1 MKEDYK
7 IIFEDLKNLNLK
19 SLTVKETE
27 KIRSLNINTLHD
39 LLYYFPR
46 AYDDRTNIKKIE
58 ELRGD
63 EYVVLKVQFLAVST
77 PYIPGR
83 LKMTKARATDGTG
96 VIDVV
101 WFQMPYLAKSL
112 KTGEDYILIGHV
124 KRGYNFQMTN
134 PEYKKVSNQIEME
147 KGEIL
152 PVYSTVKNFAQNSL
166 RKVLKKN
173 IISNRKYFCE
183 NIPDEIIKKYK
194 IMDRQTALNEIHF
207 PDDKKNLEEAKR
219 RFAIEELLILEM
231 GILEKKFIEGVS
243 NEKKYELSDNK
254 FLVKNYLKNL
264 NFTLTKAQKNVIT
277 DIYKELNS
285 GIFINRLIQGDVGSG
300 KTVVAM
306 ILLLYIIENGYQGVI
321 MAPTE
326 ILATQHYLSIKDDF
340 EKLGVR
346 VELLTGSVK
355 GKKREAML
363 SGIKSGEISLVIGT
377 HALIEDNVEFGKL
390 GLVVIDEQHRF
401 GVVQRKKLRDKGI
414 LSNLLVMSATPI
426 PRSLALSIYGDLDI
440 SIIDELPPGRKA
452 IKTKWIGNE
461 IDLEKA
467 YDFIEKKLR
476 EGRQAYFVV
485 PLIEDSE
492 KMAVKSIEQYRYEI
506 ENRFSDYK
514 IGILHGKMKNS
525 EKDEVMKS
533 FKNKETDILLST
545 TVVEVGINVP
555 NATIIS
561 IINAERFGLSS
572 LHQLR
577 GRVGRGEYQSYCF
590 LISKTDNDTSKARLR
605 IMEKTQDGFEIAEE
619 DLRLRKSGEIFGT
632 KQTGFSDLKFID
644 IIQDVKTIKAVK
656 DMCVEYLK
664 EKKGIIDNEYLKMDI
679 EDKFKENL

>member
-27 KIRSLNINTLHD
+27 KIRNLNINTLHD

-112 KTGEDYILIGHV
+112 KIGEDYILIGHV

-326 ILATQHYLSIKDDF
+326 ILAVQHYLSIKDDF

-440 SIIDELPPGRKA
+440 SIIDELPPGRKS

-461 IDLEKA
+461 VDLEKA

>member
-7 IIFEDLKNLNLK
+7 IIFQDLKDLNLK
-19 SLTVKETE
+19 SLTLKETE
-27 KIRSLNINTLHD
+27 KIRNLNIFTLHD
-39 LLYYFPR
+39 LFYYFPR

-63 EYVVLKVQFLAVST
+63 EYVVLKVQFMTISNPFT
-77 PYIPGR
+77 PSR

-112 KTGEDYILIGHV
+112 KIGEDYILIGHV

-134 PEYKKVSNQIEME
+134 PEYKKLSNQIEME

-166 RKVLKKN
+166 RRVLKKN
-173 IISNRKYFCE
+173 ITANKKYFIE
-183 NIPDEIIKKYK
+183 NIPKEILEKYR
-194 IMDRQTALNEIHF
+194 IMERQTALNEIHF
-207 PDDKKNLEEAKR
+207 PKNHKNLEEAKR
-219 RFAIEELLILEM
+219 RFAVEELLILEM
-231 GILEKKFIEGVS
+231 GILANKYIEGVS
-243 NEKKYELSDNK
+243 DEKKYELRDNRT
-254 FLVKNYLKNL
+254 LVKKYLQNL
-264 NFTLTKAQKNVIT
+264 SFELTNAQKNVIK
-277 DIYKELNS
+277 DIYKELNR
-285 GIFINRLIQGDVGSG
+285 GAFINRLIQGDVGSG

-306 ILLLYIIENGYQGVI
+306 VLLLYMIENGYQGVI

-326 ILATQHYLSIKDDF
+326 ILAAQHYLSIKDDF
-340 EKLGVR
+340 EKLGVKT
-346 VELLTGSVK
+346 ELLTGSVK

-363 SGIKSGEISLVIGT
+363 SGIKSGEVSLVIGT
-377 HALIEDNVEFGKL
+377 HALIEDNVEFGRL
-390 GLVVIDEQHRF
+390 GLIVIDEQHRF

-440 SIIDELPPGRKA
+440 SIIDELPPGRKP
-452 IKTKWIGNE
+452 IRTKWISTE
-461 IDLEKA
+461 PDLEKA

-506 ENRFSDYK
+506 ENRFSNYK
-514 IGILHGKMKNS
+514 IGILHGKMKNA

-533 FKNKETDILLST
+533 FKNRETDILIST

-590 LISKTDNDTSKARLR
+590 LISQTDNDISKARLR

-632 KQTGFSDLKFID
+632 RQTGFSDLKFID

-656 DMCVEYLK
+656 DMCVEYLI

-679 EDKFKENL
+679 EEKFKNNL

>member
-19 SLTVKETE
+19 SLTLKEAE
-27 KIRSLNINTLHD
+27 KIKNLNINTLHD

-58 ELRGD
+58 DLRGD

-112 KTGEDYILIGHV
+112 KIGEDYILIGHI

-173 IISNRKYFCE
+173 ISANKKYFYE
-183 NIPDEIIKKYK
+183 NIPDEILKKYK
-194 IMDRQTALNEIHF
+194 IMERQKALNEIHF
-207 PDDKKNLEEAKR
+207 PSDHKNLEEAKR
-219 RFAIEELLILEM
+219 RFAIEELMILEM
-231 GILEKKFIEGVS
+231 GILEKKFIEGVT
-243 NEKKYELSDNK
+243 EGKKYELSDNK

-277 DIYKELNS
+277 DIYKELNN
-285 GIFINRLIQGDVGSG
+285 GIFINRLVQGDVGSG

-306 ILLLYIIENGYQGVI
+306 VLLLYIIENGYQGVI

-326 ILATQHYLSIKDDF
+326 ILAAQHYLSIKDDF

-346 VELLTGSVK
+346 TELLTGSVK
-355 GKKREAML
+355 GKKKEEL
-363 SGIKSGEISLVIGT
+363 LQGIKNGEISLVIGT
-377 HALIEDNVEFGKL
+377 HALIEDNVEFEKL
-390 GLVVIDEQHRF
+390 GLIVIDEQHRF

-461 IDLEKA
+461 PDLEKA
-467 YDFIEKKLR
+467 YNFIEKKLR

-492 KMAVKSIEQYRYEI
+492 KMAVKSIEQYKYEI
-506 ENRFSDYK
+506 ENRFSGYK

-533 FKNKETDILLST
+533 FKNKEIDILLST

-555 NATIIS
+555 NATVIS

-577 GRVGRGEYQSYCF
+577 GRVGRGEHQSYCF
-590 LISKTDNDTSKARLR
+590 LISKTSNDTSKARLR

-632 KQTGFSDLKFID
+632 RQTGFSDLKFID
-644 IIQDVKTIKAVK
+644 ITQDVKTIKAVK
-656 DMCVEYLK
+656 DMCTEYLK

>member
-1 MKEDYK
+1 MNEDYK

-19 SLTVKETE
+19 SLTAKETE
-27 KIRSLNINTLHD
+27 KIKNLNINTLHD

-112 KTGEDYILIGHV
+112 KIGEDYILIGHV

-183 NIPDEIIKKYK
+183 NIPEEIIKKYK

-207 PDDKKNLEEAKR
+207 PEDKKNLEEAKR

-243 NEKKYELSDNK
+243 NEKKYELKDNK
-254 FLVKNYLKNL
+254 SLVKNYLKNL

-326 ILATQHYLSIKDDF
+326 ILAAQHYLSIKEDF

-346 VELLTGSVK
+346 TELLTGSVK

-440 SIIDELPPGRKA
+440 SIIDELPPGRKP

-467 YDFIEKKLR
+467 YDFIEKKLG

-506 ENRFSDYK
+506 ENRFADYK

>member
-7 IIFEDLKNLNLK
+7 IIFQDLKDLNLK
-19 SLTVKETE
+19 SLTLKETE
-27 KIRSLNINTLHD
+27 KIRNLNIFTLHD

-63 EYVVLKVQFLAVST
+63 EYVVLKVQFMTISNPFT
-77 PYIPGR
+77 PSR

-112 KTGEDYILIGHV
+112 KIGEDYILIGHV

-134 PEYKKVSNQIEME
+134 PEYKKLSNQIEME

-166 RKVLKKN
+166 RRVLKKN
-173 IISNRKYFCE
+173 NTANKKYFIE
-183 NIPDEIIKKYK
+183 NIPKEILEKYR
-194 IMDRQTALNEIHF
+194 IMERQTALNEIHF
-207 PDDKKNLEEAKR
+207 PKNHKNLEEAKR
-219 RFAIEELLILEM
+219 RFAVEELLILEM
-231 GILEKKFIEGVS
+231 GILANKYIEGVS
-243 NEKKYELSDNK
+243 DEKKYELRDNRT
-254 FLVKNYLKNL
+254 LVKKYLQNL
-264 NFTLTKAQKNVIT
+264 SFELTNAQKNVIK
-277 DIYKELNS
+277 DIYKELNR
-285 GIFINRLIQGDVGSG
+285 GVFINRLIQGDVGSG

-306 ILLLYIIENGYQGVI
+306 VLLLYMIENGYQGVI

-326 ILATQHYLSIKDDF
+326 ILAAQHYLSIKDDF

-346 VELLTGSVK
+346 TELLTGSVK

-363 SGIKSGEISLVIGT
+363 SGIKSGEVFLVIGT
-377 HALIEDNVEFGKL
+377 HALIEDNVEFGRL
-390 GLVVIDEQHRF
+390 GLIVIDEQHRF

-440 SIIDELPPGRKA
+440 SIIDELPPGRKP
-452 IKTKWIGNE
+452 IRTKWISTE
-461 IDLEKA
+461 PDLEKA

-506 ENRFSDYK
+506 ENRFSNYK
-514 IGILHGKMKNS
+514 IGILHGKMKNA

-533 FKNKETDILLST
+533 FKNRETDILIST

-590 LISKTDNDTSKARLR
+590 LISQTDNDISKARLR

-632 KQTGFSDLKFID
+632 RQTGFSDLKFID

-656 DMCVEYLK
+656 DMCVEYLI

-679 EDKFKENL
+679 EEKFKNNL

>member
-326 ILATQHYLSIKDDF
+326 ILAVQHYLSIKDDF

-440 SIIDELPPGRKA
+440 SIIDELPPGRKS

>member
-19 SLTVKETE
+19 SLTAKETE

-112 KTGEDYILIGHV
+112 KIGEDYILIGHV

-326 ILATQHYLSIKDDF
+326 ILAAQHYLSIKDDF

-440 SIIDELPPGRKA
+440 SIIDELPPGRKP

-461 IDLEKA
+461 VDLEKA
-467 YDFIEKKLR
+467 YDFIEKKLC

>member
-27 KIRSLNINTLHD
+27 KIKNLNINTLHD

-112 KTGEDYILIGHV
+112 KIGEDYILIGHV

-207 PDDKKNLEEAKR
+207 PNDKKNLEEAKR

-326 ILATQHYLSIKDDF
+326 ILAAQHYLSIKDDF

-440 SIIDELPPGRKA
+440 SIIDELPPGRKP